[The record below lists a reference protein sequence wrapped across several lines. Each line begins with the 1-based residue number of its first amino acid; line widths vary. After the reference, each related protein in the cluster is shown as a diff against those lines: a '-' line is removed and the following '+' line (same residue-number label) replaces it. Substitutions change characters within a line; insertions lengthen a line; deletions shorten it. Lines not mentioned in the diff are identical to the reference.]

1 MRLAATS
8 NTRPGSLGEGRFA
21 AQDFQREIQVLSDQ
35 FDVLRIDGEDFR
47 HRGLPEAPAPLA
59 DDQLDAAAAQRFPD
73 DATIAV
79 DDFEDI
85 LEHLI
90 RVHPSRYRA
99 MVQGLDGIVWRGV
112 RTVDE
117 QALAL
122 RLVVL
127 ADRLYDRDLPIIS
140 SGVAFDQIFTPEM
153 MAGGYQKK
161 YSRAVSRLTA
171 LAREGQ
177 MPEQPSV

>member
-1 MRLAATS
+1 MVL
-8 NTRPGSLGEGRFA
+8 
-21 AQDFQREIQVLSDQ
+21 QRDRALVEPRV
-35 FDVLRIDGEDFR
+35 G
-47 HRGLPEAPAPLA
+47 
-59 DDQLDAAAAQRFPD
+59 
-73 DATIAV
+73 IA
-79 DDFEDI
+79 
-85 LEHLI
+85 
-90 RVHPSRYRA
+90 
-99 MVQGLDGIVWRGV
+99 GGV